1 MGKSD
6 ISIKQWLSVKCR
18 FADLFNG
25 ILFNGEQIIN
35 ADELTEI
42 NSESDILI
50 TDKTSKTRTVQR
62 HRDIVMKWQGVN
74 LVVLAVENQQNVNYA
89 MPIRNMLYDSLS
101 YSDQIQAIWN
111 EHSEED
117 RKNADIAELFSGF
130 RKNDTL
136 CPVIT
141 IVFYFGSEKLWDGAK
156 TLHDMFKMPLN
167 DKLKAALNKYVPNY
181 HINLLDV
188 SNIDDINIFKSD
200 LQIILGMLKY
210 RNNTDELIS
219 YTREHWSYFENVD
232 NETCYAVE
240 TLLNSNKAF
249 RTVLNKNKTEGGVNM
264 CKALEDL
271 YLRGEIKGE
280 IKGEAKT
287 KISLICRKIIRNKPV
302 DIIADEMEEDI
313 SVIKPIY
320 DIAIECGPDYDCER
334 IYQLLME
341 TEYV

>member
-1 MGKSD
+1 M
-6 ISIKQWLSVKCR
+6 
-18 FADLFNG
+18 
-25 ILFNGEQIIN
+25 
-35 ADELTEI
+35 
-42 NSESDILI
+42 
-50 TDKTSKTRTVQR
+50 
-62 HRDIVMKWQGVN
+62 
-74 LVVLAVENQQNVNYA
+74 
-89 MPIRNMLYDSLS
+89 
-101 YSDQIQAIWN
+101 
-111 EHSEED
+111 
-117 RKNADIAELFSGF
+117 
-130 RKNDTL
+130 
-136 CPVIT
+136 
-141 IVFYFGSEKLWDGAK
+141 FYFGSEKLWDGAEN
-156 TLHDMFKMPLN
+156 LHDMFKIPLN
-167 DKLKAALNKYVPNY
+167 EKIKDILNKYVSNY

-232 NETCYAVE
+232 NETCYAME

-249 RTVLNKNKTEGGVNM
+249 RTVLNKNKSEGCVNM

-280 IKGEAKT
+280 AKT
-287 KISLICRKIIRNKPV
+287 KISQVCRKIMKNKPV
-302 DIIADEMEEDI
+302 DIIADELEEDI

-334 IYQLLME
+334 IYRLLME